1 MDDSNKRKMS
11 WSRGF
16 WRVIATLVVTAVGIF
31 AGVQLWQRYML
42 TPWTRDGRVLANS
55 VTIASEVSGRIVDI
69 RVRENQSVKKGEILF
84 IIDHSTYKAA
94 LDNAEASVA
103 SNRATMDMQQSN
115 AARGHNLTKLSISAQ
130 QLEDL
135 DLQAKSAEANYQR
148 ALAVRE
154 NAKINLD
161 RTTVYAP
168 VNGYV
173 TNLVVDEGDFAAA
186 GTAVLAVVDS
196 DSFRVEAYLE
206 ETKLNF
212 VKVGDSAMVILMS
225 GAPAIK
231 GRVDSI
237 ARGIGDTENPVGQNL
252 LQNVNATFEWVR
264 LAQRIPV
271 RIKLVDVPNE
281 TILSSGMTATV
292 RIEPKH
298 ESEKEPHL
306 VFSESRT
313 GRQ

>member
-1 MDDSNKRKMS
+1 LLSF
-11 WSRGF
+11 G
-16 WRVIATLVVTAVGIF
+16 
-31 AGVQLWQRYML
+31 
-42 TPWTRDGRVLANS
+42 
-55 VTIASEVSGRIVDI
+55 SEVSGRIVDI
-69 RVRENQSVKKGEILF
+69 RVRENESVKKGAILF
-84 IIDHSTYKAA
+84 IIDQSTYKAA

-103 SNRATMDMQQSN
+103 SNRATMDLQQSN
-115 AARGHNLTKLSISAQ
+115 AARGHKLTKLSISAE
-130 QLEDL
+130 QLETL
-135 DLQAKSAEANYQR
+135 DLQAKSAEANYQQ

-161 RTTVYAP
+161 RTIVYAP

-173 TNLVVDEGDFAAA
+173 TTLVVDEGDFADA
-186 GTAVLAVVDS
+186 GKAVLAVVES

-206 ETKLNF
+206 ESKLSF
-212 VKVGDSAMVILMS
+212 VKVGDSATVILMS

-237 ARGIGDTENPVGQNL
+237 ARGMGDTENHVGQNL

-292 RIEPKH
+292 RIEPRP
-298 ESEKEPHL
+298 ESEKEAHL
-306 VFSESRT
+306 AV
-313 GRQ
+313 Q

>member
-1 MDDSNKRKMS
+1 MTRF
-11 WSRGF
+11 RGL
-16 WRVIATLVVTAVGIF
+16 WRVISTLVITAVGIF

-42 TPWTRDGRVLANS
+42 TPWTRDGRVVANS
-55 VTIASEVSGRIVDI
+55 VTIASEVSGRIVEI
-69 RVRENQSVKKGEILF
+69 RVRENQSVKKGDILF
-84 IIDHSTYKAA
+84 RIDQSTYKAA
-94 LDNAEASVA
+94 LDSAEASVA
-103 SNRATMDMQQSN
+103 SLRATMDLQQSN
-115 AARGHNLTKLSISAQ
+115 AARAHKLTSLSISAQ

-135 DLQAKSAEANYQR
+135 DLQAKSAEANYQQ

-161 RTTVYAP
+161 RTTVSAP

-173 TNLVVDEGDFAAA
+173 TNLVVDEGDFADA
-186 GTAVLAVVDS
+186 GKAVLAVVDS

-212 VKVGDSAMVILMS
+212 VQVGDSATVILMS

-231 GRVDSI
+231 GQVESI

-271 RIKLVDVPNE
+271 RIKLVEVPNG

-298 ESEKEPHL
+298 QSEKEDHL
-306 VFSESRT
+306 VFSESRA
-313 GRQ
+313 GRP